1 MTDNIR
7 VIFVDLPCSI
17 RGFTKKRLE
26 NYTIVL
32 NSRLSKE
39 ANEKTLKHEVDHI
52 KNGDLD
58 READIQELEYI
69 AHGL

>member
-32 NSRLSKE
+32 NSRLNKE
-39 ANEKTLKHEVDHI
+39 TNDNSLKHEIDHI
-52 KNGDLD
+52 RNGDLE
-58 READIQELEYI
+58 READVDRLEYT